1 MNQKVEHTHTHTVR
15 ERENKGEYARA
26 LFEKKVGGAKSFREK
41 RDLVYPYGIRITEEK
56 KKGEK
61 RKEKQKF
68 IRSARSLSTSLFS
81 LPHPSPFA
89 PAPSNLSGC
98 F

>member
-1 MNQKVEHTHTHTVR
+1 MNQKVKPTHTVRER

-56 KKGEK
+56 KKRGKKK
-61 RKEKQKF
+61 RKTEIHTK
-68 IRSARSLSTSLFS
+68 RSLLEYVPFFS
-81 LPHPSPFA
+81 PSSVSVRSSSF
-89 PAPSNLSGC
+89 
-98 F
+98 